1 MAGQSG
7 KREEVCQMAIVRWDP
22 FRDLLNLQDEVN
34 SIFRRSFFR
43 GAEVPA
49 AVETTATWAPALDMH
64 ESDDK
69 LTVEVELPGLDAKDI
84 DISLEDD
91 ILHIK
96 GERKFTSEVKE
107 ENYHRI
113 ERAYGYFE
121 RNVPLP
127 RKVDLDKVSASVN
140 GGVLRIELPKAE
152 EAKPRQIPIV
162 VEEGKKE

>member
-1 MAGQSG
+1 
-7 KREEVCQMAIVRWDP
+7 
-22 FRDLLNLQDEVN
+22 
-34 SIFRRSFFR
+34 
-43 GAEVPA
+43 
-49 AVETTATWAPALDMH
+49 MH
-64 ESDDK
+64 EDGDK

-96 GERKFTSEVKE
+96 GERKFANEVKE

-127 RKVDLDKVSASVN
+127 RKVDGEKVSASVN
-140 GGVLRIELPKAE
+140 GGVLKIELPKAE
-152 EAKPRQIPIV
+152 EAKPKQIPIA
-162 VEEGKKE
+162 VEEEKKE

>member
-1 MAGQSG
+1 
-7 KREEVCQMAIVRWDP
+7 MAIVRWDP
-22 FRDLLNLQDEVN
+22 FRDLMNLQDEVN
-34 SIFRRSFFR
+34 RLFRRSFFR
-43 GAEVPA
+43 GVEPA
-49 AVETTATWAPALDMH
+49 AETVATWAPAIDMY
-64 ESDDK
+64 ETDDK

-91 ILHIK
+91 ILRVK
-96 GERKFTSEVKE
+96 GERKFSNEVKE

-127 RKVDLDKVSASVN
+127 RKVDAEKVTASVS
-140 GGVLRIELPKAE
+140 GGVLRIEMPKAE
-152 EAKPRQIPIV
+152 EAKPKQIPIK

>member
-1 MAGQSG
+1 
-7 KREEVCQMAIVRWDP
+7 MAIVRWDP
-22 FRDLLNLQDEVN
+22 FRDLMNLQDEVN
-34 SIFRRSFFR
+34 SLFRRSFFR
-43 GAEVPA
+43 GGERPA
-49 AVETTATWAPALDMH
+49 AMEAAAVWAPALDMF

-69 LTVEVELPGLDAKDI
+69 LTVEVELPGLEAKDI

-96 GERKFTSEVKE
+96 GERKFAEEVKE

-127 RKVDLDKVSASVN
+127 RKVDEEKVTASVS
-140 GGVLRIELPKAE
+140 GGVLKIELPKAA
-152 EAKPRQIPIV
+152 EARPKQVPIA
-162 VEEGKKE
+162 VESEKKE